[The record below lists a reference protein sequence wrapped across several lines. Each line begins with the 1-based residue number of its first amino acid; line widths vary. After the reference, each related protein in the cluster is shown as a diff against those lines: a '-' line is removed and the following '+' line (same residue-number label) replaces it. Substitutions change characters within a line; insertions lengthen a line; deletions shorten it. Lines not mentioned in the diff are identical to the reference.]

1 MDLLS
6 LTKLTAMVGIAYLLG
21 AVPFGL
27 ILVKLLKG
35 MDLRQIGSG
44 NIGAT
49 NARRAGGWP
58 LGLAT
63 LCLDVLKGALPVYLA
78 GAVSS
83 PSTAPLAMGLTALA
97 ACCGHLFPVYLKFKT
112 GGKGVATAAGCFAI
126 ISPVSLLI
134 AFAVFLLLAAL
145 SNRVSAGSMAAAAS
159 LPIAVFLIEQTGL
172 VSGFAGVIALL
183 IIFRHK
189 DNIQRLR
196 AGTEPPIR

>member
-1 MDLLS
+1 MDALS
-6 LTKLTAMVGIAYLLG
+6 LTKLAAMVGIAYLLG
-21 AVPFGL
+21 AIPFGL
-27 ILVKLLKG
+27 IMIKWVKG

-49 NARRAGGWP
+49 NAGRAGGWP

-63 LCLDVLKGALPVYLA
+63 LCLDVLKGALPVYLSVA
-78 GAVSS
+78 AFS
-83 PSTAPLAMGLTALA
+83 PSTALPAMGLTALG

-134 AFAVFLLLAAL
+134 AFTVFLVLALL
-145 SNRVSAGSMAAAAS
+145 SNRVSVGSMAAAAS
-159 LPIAVFLIEQTGL
+159 LPIAVFLIEKTWLLG
-172 VSGFAGVIALL
+172 GFAGVIALL
-183 IIFRHK
+183 IIIRHK

-196 AGTEPPIR
+196 AGTEPTIR